1 MANRP
6 PSPWGGVSGPT
17 TLPTQKPLAGVE
29 VLAPAR
35 LHMGFIDPAGTAGGR
50 RFGSV
55 GMALDH
61 PHTRLRVRTGN
72 GLDVSGVESSRAT
85 RYVSTLLDHL
95 SLAHRIRVEVLQAMP
110 AHAGLGSGTQL
121 ALALG
126 AALSAQ
132 SGRPLSAARTASL
145 LDRGGRSGIGV
156 GAFEQG
162 GFLVDGGKASAQ
174 AALEPPPIIARAEVP
189 SAWRVVLV
197 FDQAFRGLSGER
209 ERAAFREL
217 AKRSPPGVH
226 EHATLV
232 LMGMLP
238 ALIEADLRVFGAA
251 ITELQERVGD
261 HFAPA
266 QGGRFASPAVTEVL
280 AWMRSHG
287 THGVGQSSWGPTGFG
302 FCADEAHARHLVAQL
317 EAQRRAGS
325 GLQFA
330 VATPRNTPARLQ
342 PIAPGDGAA
351 SDTLAASVDH

>member
-1 MANRP
+1 MGNRP
-6 PSPWGGVSGPT
+6 PGTWGSLGTPT
-17 TLPTQKPLAGVE
+17 TVPVPKPLGAVE

-35 LHMGFIDPAGTAGGR
+35 LHMGFIDPAGTAAGR

-55 GMALDH
+55 GMALDQ
-61 PHTRLRVRTGN
+61 PHTRVLVSAGDS
-72 GLDVSGVESSRAT
+72 LQVSGAEAPRAT
-85 RYVSTLLDHL
+85 RYARALLDHL
-95 SLAHRIRVEVLQAMP
+95 SMAHRVSVEVVEAMP

-126 AALSAQ
+126 AALAAQ
-132 SGRPLSAARTASL
+132 AGRPLSAARTASL

-162 GFLVDGGKASAQ
+162 GFLVDGGKAASEGTV
-174 AALEPPPIIARAEVP
+174 EPPPIIARAEVP

-209 ERAAFREL
+209 ERTAFREL
-217 AKRSPPGVH
+217 AQRSPPGVH

-238 ALIEADLRVFGAA
+238 ALAEANLRTFGEA

-266 QGGRFASPAVTEVL
+266 QGGRFASPAVTEAL
-280 AWMRSHG
+280 AWMRAREI
-287 THGVGQSSWGPTGFG
+287 HGVGQSSWGPTGFG
-302 FCADEAHARHLVAQL
+302 FCADHAQAQHLITQL
-317 EAQRRAGS
+317 EARRRPGS
-325 GLQFA
+325 GLQFTI
-330 VATPRNTPARLQ
+330 ATPRNTPARLQ
-342 PIAPGDGAA
+342 PIVSGDGTA
-351 SDTLAASVDH
+351 SDTLAASADH